1 MVLNSQELQWEGGIE
16 GGVECLRSGYD
27 VTVQVRT
34 LSLIFQLPKF
44 VNTGV
49 SWWATSMLFECLF
62 CGYDITIQEEPL
74 NLSFGF
80 QTKELACKYL
90 LREEGAFECQW

>member
-16 GGVECLRSGYD
+16 GGFECLSSGYD

-34 LSLIFQLPKF
+34 LSLIFQLSKF

-49 SWWATSMLFECLF
+49 SWWATSMLFERLF

-80 QTKELACKYL
+80 QTKRIGL
-90 LREEGAFECQW
+90 